1 MLNKVKTKALISVGT
16 VAATSFILM
25 MGYTAGQHSTAKQS
39 RKEIELAAAK
49 LVEDKQ
55 AEDKASILSSD
66 TVLVPQI
73 KEEIRQIASPMDAAL
88 EGRNRQNPLRPD
100 WEEVK
105 DEVLLQAL
113 RMKFSQN
120 PDIAKELMAT
130 GDAIL
135 IEHTR
140 NDAYWSD
147 GGDGSGKNKLGL
159 LLMQVRE
166 ELKNANL

>member
-1 MLNKVKTKALISVGT
+1 MLNKVKTKVLISVGT

-55 AEDKASILSSD
+55 GEDKASILSSD

-73 KEEIRQIASPMDAAL
+73 QEKIRQIASPIDAAL
-88 EGRNRQNPLRPD
+88 GGRNRQNPLRPD
-100 WEEVK
+100 WEEIK
-105 DEVLLQAL
+105 DEVMLQAL

-120 PDIAKELMAT
+120 PEIAKELLAT
-130 GDAIL
+130 GDAII
-135 IEHTR
+135 IENTR
-140 NDAYWSD
+140 NDAYWAD
-147 GGDGSGKNKLGL
+147 EGDGSGKNKLGL
-159 LLMQVRE
+159 LLKQVRE
-166 ELKNANL
+166 ELKNSTL

>member
-1 MLNKVKTKALISVGT
+1 MAES
-16 VAATSFILM
+16 
-25 MGYTAGQHSTAKQS
+25 
-39 RKEIELAAAK
+39 K

-55 AEDKASILSSD
+55 AEDKASILSSN

-73 KEEIRQIASPMDAAL
+73 QEKIRQIASPMDAVL
-88 EGRNRQNPLRPD
+88 EGRNRQNPLRAD

-105 DEVLLQAL
+105 DKVILQAL

-120 PDIAKELMAT
+120 PEIAKELLAT

-140 NDAYWSD
+140 NDDYWAD

-166 ELKNANL
+166 ELKNSNP

>member
-1 MLNKVKTKALISVGT
+1 MLNKVKTKVLISVGT

-55 AEDKASILSSD
+55 GEDKASILSSD
-66 TVLVPQI
+66 TALVPQI
-73 KEEIRQIASPMDAAL
+73 QEKIRQIASPIDAAL

-100 WEEVK
+100 WEEIK
-105 DEVLLQAL
+105 DEVMLQAL

-120 PDIAKELMAT
+120 PEIAKELLAT
-130 GDAIL
+130 GDAII
-135 IEHTR
+135 IENTR
-140 NDAYWSD
+140 NDAYWAD
-147 GGDGSGKNKLGL
+147 EGDGSGKNKLGL
-159 LLMQVRE
+159 LLKQVRE
-166 ELKNANL
+166 ELKNSTL